1 MIIYGEQERICSF
14 LREHSGDC
22 EHPAACQTL
31 GWLNSEGEL
40 EAALAFH
47 HATERNCF
55 ADIALAKR
63 HWPRAL
69 LLAGLWYGFGQLKV
83 LRLTFLV
90 AASNIKS
97 INLVEKLGA
106 YREATLQ
113 DGCSDG
119 DAYIYCLRPDKCRI
133 WSRLNGKI
141 KRNSPEST

>member
-1 MIIYGEQERICSF
+1 MIVYGGQERICSF
-14 LREHSGDC
+14 IRQYSGDC
-22 EHPAACQTL
+22 EHPEACQTIAWEV
-31 GWLNSEGEL
+31 GGEL

-47 HATERNCF
+47 HANGSNCY
-55 ADIALAKR
+55 ADIVLTKGN
-63 HWPRAL
+63 WPRAL
-69 LLAGLWYGFGQLKV
+69 AHAGLWYAFGQLK
-83 LRLTFLV
+83 LRRLTFLV
-90 AASNIKS
+90 TASNIKS

-141 KRNSPEST
+141 QRVGSSSP